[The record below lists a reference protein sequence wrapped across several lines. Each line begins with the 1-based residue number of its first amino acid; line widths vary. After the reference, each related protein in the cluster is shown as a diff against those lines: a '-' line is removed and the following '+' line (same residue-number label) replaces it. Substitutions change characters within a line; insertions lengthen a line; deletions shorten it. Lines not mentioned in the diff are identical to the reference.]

1 MHCRLTSVLII
12 AQKRLKIPITKGE
25 RREKGRVGKSLGVG
39 GLRWRKG
46 RYKSREEDVFIK
58 GAILGLARDLALEG
72 IPGVHG
78 DVPS

>member
-1 MHCRLTSVLII
+1 MGEGERG
-12 AQKRLKIPITKGE
+12 REKGE
-25 RREKGRVGKSLGVG
+25 RKDWGELGEVEG
-39 GLRWRKG
+39 WRRRKG
-46 RYKSREEDVFIK
+46 DYKSREEDIYIK